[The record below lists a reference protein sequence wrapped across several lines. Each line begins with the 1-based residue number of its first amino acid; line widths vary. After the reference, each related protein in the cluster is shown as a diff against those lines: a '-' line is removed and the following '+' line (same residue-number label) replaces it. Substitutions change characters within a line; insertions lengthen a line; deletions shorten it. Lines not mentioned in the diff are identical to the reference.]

1 MISLDFETR
10 SRADITECGAYRYA
24 EDPST
29 EILVIAVS
37 ENGGPVHTWDV
48 REPYQS
54 STAIGIL
61 RNAIDS
67 GDEIHAF
74 NSQFEWAIL
83 KYTWTRQ
90 FGYPAPDINNMR
102 CTQAVCRHGGLP
114 PSLAACAE
122 FLNLEVQ
129 KDKLGKPLI
138 RTFSIPQKANAEF
151 LTHETPGT
159 FTLGGERRTYAEAFQ
174 LFVDYCRRDV
184 EAEMAVSRSM
194 KPFHLRGLELDAFLF
209 TARMNDRGVPV
220 DVTALRNANRMFVD
234 HEETLT
240 KEFMAITGFT
250 PNQNA
255 RVLEW
260 MQSEGYPA
268 SSLDKK
274 ARASFNGSSFMSEK
288 ALRALDIKSEL
299 SFAAVKKVPTMLK
312 WVMSDGRIRGSFKWC
327 GAQKTG
333 RWTSE
338 GPQWQNM
345 KKPEKGFRKVVDA
358 AYDSVTRNVDIETME
373 LCFGNPYETI
383 ASLARYFVRFPD
395 CNIFDLDFAQVEAR
409 ILPMLIE
416 CDRILESF
424 LGGSDIYTV
433 TATAIS
439 KALKAKFGV
448 DEPLTRDHGK
458 TIVLACI
465 AEGEQV
471 LTDRGL
477 VPIEKVRCCDLV
489 WDGVEWVR
497 HEGTIYKGEKE
508 VWKYDGLWATPD
520 HEVFCRQ
527 EQGQERKVPIRDAV
541 SNQDRIIT
549 SGRGRTPI
557 RISDDHIGGL
567 VSTERDAPVCESP
580 LPMWERTGRELLVT
594 DSWSFGVMQ
603 KMRGIKTDLC
613 SEMASKTRSG
623 TEGPLHQPEIESIQ
637 ALRGARHRVSISR
650 CEVSVPMGYREYRTP
665 SREVTRPNKQRW
677 SLRSGE
683 LAMVNAVR
691 PDVEYT
697 TDPSEEGHYGAGMAL
712 LVSGS
717 SPFTLGWAIKG
728 GYSQPCASFS
738 NGETQRVASDRRIAR
753 VYDIL
758 NAGPRRRFTVSN
770 KLVSN
775 CQFNGGWNAVYNATG
790 QRWKQEW
797 CEEVVRI
804 VRKENPE
811 FPAAWRRFQDT
822 MLAAFDAPDRWHR
835 ATKYVEF
842 AYTEKAPF
850 PRMYLRLP
858 SGRRITWPHPKRDP
872 ITMVRVKRNGKSKW
886 ERIPNHFDSEDE
898 IAEYLDLGD
907 PFLNPGATLEMSFKS
922 WDISFYGHVEQGH
935 YGRVHTSGGDA
946 LQSATQGTGVEL
958 LTYGAMEA
966 EKNGFL
972 AFLLVHDQG
981 LFPAI
986 GDRELMEKCLCSVPD
1001 WFAGFPLEAE
1011 ADVVRSYCKQ

>member
-10 SRADITECGAYRYA
+10 SRMDITECGAYRYA

-37 ENGGPVHTWDV
+37 ENGGPVRTWDI
-48 REPYQS
+48 REPYQGS
-54 STAIGIL
+54 MAIGIL

-83 KYTWTRQ
+83 KYAWTRQ

-129 KDKLGKPLI
+129 KDKLGKSLI
-138 RTFSIPQKANAEF
+138 RTFSIPQKADDEF
-151 LTHETPGT
+151 ITHETPGT

-174 LFVDYCRRDV
+174 MFVDYCRRDV
-184 EAEMAVSRSM
+184 ETEMAVSRAM
-194 KPFHLRGLELDAFLF
+194 KPFHLKGLELGAFLF

-288 ALRALDIKSEL
+288 ALRALGIKSEL

-345 KKPEKGFRKVVDA
+345 KKPEKGFRKVVDT

-458 TIVLACI
+458 TIVLA
-465 AEGEQV
+465 
-471 LTDRGL
+471 T
-477 VPIEKVRCCDLV
+477 
-489 WDGVEWVR
+489 
-497 HEGTIYKGEKE
+497 
-508 VWKYDGLWATPD
+508 
-520 HEVFCRQ
+520 
-527 EQGQERKVPIRDAV
+527 
-541 SNQDRIIT
+541 
-549 SGRGRTPI
+549 
-557 RISDDHIGGL
+557 
-567 VSTERDAPVCESP
+567 
-580 LPMWERTGRELLVT
+580 
-594 DSWSFGVMQ
+594 
-603 KMRGIKTDLC
+603 
-613 SEMASKTRSG
+613 
-623 TEGPLHQPEIESIQ
+623 
-637 ALRGARHRVSISR
+637 
-650 CEVSVPMGYREYRTP
+650 
-665 SREVTRPNKQRW
+665 
-677 SLRSGE
+677 
-683 LAMVNAVR
+683 
-691 PDVEYT
+691 
-697 TDPSEEGHYGAGMAL
+697 
-712 LVSGS
+712 
-717 SPFTLGWAIKG
+717 
-728 GYSQPCASFS
+728 
-738 NGETQRVASDRRIAR
+738 
-753 VYDIL
+753 
-758 NAGPRRRFTVSN
+758 
-770 KLVSN
+770 
-775 CQFNGGWNAVYNATG
+775 QFNGGWNAVYNATG

-842 AYTEKAPF
+842 AYTEKPPF

-858 SGRRITWPHPKRDP
+858 SGRKITWPHPKRDP
-872 ITMVRVKRNGKSKW
+872 ITMVRVNRNGKSKW
-886 ERIPNHFDSEDE
+886 ERIPEHFDSEDE
-898 IAEYLDLGD
+898 IARYLDLGD